1 MFRFTDD
8 CILGV
13 EQIDEEHRHLFELIN
28 EGYDLLHN
36 EYKADR
42 YADIKKLLEELEQYA
57 ELHFEH
63 EESYMEKLRDP
74 ELIMQRTQHMFFKE
88 KVQECLMHNIDVEEN
103 QQDVLEE
110 IMQFL
115 ARWLYHHI
123 LSSDILI
130 GKLPPLE
137 EWMIRE
143 NPCEFTG
150 EYMTGIDMID
160 REHKIL
166 FEIAD
171 RANRLI
177 RYKDTQDKYDQI
189 MEILAELKE
198 YTQSHFADEE
208 EYMESIGYAG
218 LEAQK
223 RAHEAFIDKLNHIS
237 EEKTEG
243 NPQRYLESLMEF
255 LLGWLINHILYSDK
269 LIPKKE

>member
-143 NPCEFTG
+143 NPCEFTE

-208 EYMESIGYAG
+208 EYMESIGYEG

-237 EEKTEG
+237 EEKTDG

>member
-13 EQIDEEHRHLFELIN
+13 GQIDEEHRHLFELIN

-143 NPCEFTG
+143 NPCEFTE

-208 EYMESIGYAG
+208 EYMESIGYEG

-223 RAHEAFIDKLNHIS
+223 RAHEAFIDKLSHIS

>member
-208 EYMESIGYAG
+208 EYMESIGYEG

-223 RAHEAFIDKLNHIS
+223 RAHEAFIDKLSHIS
-237 EEKTEG
+237 EEKMEG